1 MLEANVSSPVFVP
14 VCSHELLHRMTGKGL
29 AAQYHFPR
37 QPCIYGDRMVSV
49 QLTFSN
55 HGDHALEDIHISEK
69 TSTGQNI
76 HCFRPI
82 ECLEPEASVTV
93 SVGVDFN
100 DSTQAASFQLC
111 LAVGEVVGYNSIVS
125 ASRMSGAVVVFL
137 DDVEKVNMMVQ
148 NGVVV
153 QGTLTPVTPLIRP
166 ARKIT
171 LSNVPPFIKDELI
184 TAELARRQ
192 VYVVLK
198 NGIDEVNVAFKFRI
212 DDFDY
217 VVFATSDSMRC
228 FGCGQE
234 GHLRRSC
241 PEKVEERPLQA
252 LNSGPTENDAGQVS
266 GTEAGPSTAGEW
278 AADPRADSR
287 ADTDP
292 DIQTQEEEGGGAAR
306 PDTETRS
313 VTAVGQECSESES
326 DGASADVGAGAVFAA
341 VGSVLEEEDMD
352 MDAVAEKNVF
362 KAPSGKRKIK
372 WTKPGDSKGKTQRV
386 AGVRG
391 EKQGEDT
398 GLSAPDDSDGDLS
411 DVKSQRS
418 RRSAYTFGKIQSFL
432 QRTKNMKGV
441 VVEDYFPDRRLFIES
456 VQAIMKNDGG
466 EQFTL
471 EDEILGL
478 QRLIDSTGDQS
489 HTADLKSKK
498 SALTNLLGFRAQG
511 ALVRSRYQSLTQMD
525 APSRFFFSLERKNG
539 QSRFIHS
546 LRTANGQELTEPVGI
561 RKWAVQFYSELYR
574 SERKEDRELAA
585 GFYAGLPRVPEQLN
599 AELERPLGEQELH
612 AALQSMEGGTAPGID
627 GLPVE
632 FYKAFWA
639 ELSADLL
646 AVLNEAVAEGS
657 LPLSCRRAVVTL
669 LPKKGDLQNIKNWR
683 PVSLLCTDLK
693 VFSKALAIRMRE
705 AMGHVIHLDQTYCVP
720 GRSITDNISLVRD
733 VLEVSS
739 ILGVDS
745 GLISLDQEKAFD
757 RVEHQYLWNTL
768 EAFGFSPSFSA
779 MVKVLYRDVESVL
792 KINGGLSA
800 PFKVERG
807 IRQGC
812 AMSGML
818 YCFAIEPLL
827 NKLRSK
833 IEGFVLPQYGV
844 QHRLSAYADDVMIM
858 VNGQLD
864 VDNLV
869 AAIRDFGK
877 ISSAKTEATRQR
889 NWDGVVEKMEG
900 RLARWKWIRPQM
912 SLRGRVLVINN
923 LAASVLWHRLSCVDP
938 PVGLLAR
945 LQAIMVDFFW
955 DRLHWV
961 AQGVLFQA
969 KEEGG
974 QGLVHLASRL
984 ATFRVQFIIKFLT
997 GPVDL
1002 VWRKVASVI
1011 LQKADGLRLDTALFL
1026 MDCKQLHLSG
1036 LPPFYRGLFKCW
1048 ALFKTNRLRPSTSL
1062 FWLLEEPLLK
1072 GSRLDVVSGVPGLTQ
1087 TLCKANMV
1095 KLQHL
1100 VDTAGPG
1107 LGDAQTVAS
1116 FLGQR
1121 SVRQISTVLDLWA
1134 KRLDRED
1141 WSLLQDYLSGS
1152 AVPNRGDPFPNT
1164 GLTPDFT
1171 DMSGPLLDLNGLR
1184 DINLGTASDRAVCKD
1199 SDLSPSALP
1208 TDLIRNTKTERFSVS
1223 IQPTVGELLL
1233 PVTMTEQDFNR
1244 EQGTAFFHVPSSP
1257 EREAVRSSGGIRV
1270 SLDGGWLCS
1279 SVRVIRSSP
1288 GMPKSGTG
1296 KLLGMNESSA
1306 TINMPPETVSSQPV
1320 SKKVVS
1326 VANVGVV
1333 PSGQDNVHS
1342 SVDNTTTGQG
1352 ATTTWVRIPVWVTTL
1367 SYTNKSPWAR
1377 LLTLRWPTCN
1387 MINLCYKSQVP
1398 EGYIDVTSVTRP
1410 FSKVKAGPFAAKLV
1424 SSGGLVLVCV
1434 VQKDSSAQLTVNTER
1449 TVVGSMLLRELQ
1461 TTLGAP

>member
-1 MLEANVSSPVFVP
+1 MSSMRGGVAVLFAKHFLPISYEVQYVIEGRFMIV
-14 VCSHELLHRMTGKGL
+14 K
-29 AAQYHFPR
+29 AQYERFKL
-37 QPCIYGDRMVSV
+37 Y
-49 QLTFSN
+49 F
-55 HGDHALEDIHISEK
+55 
-69 TSTGQNI
+69 
-76 HCFRPI
+76 
-82 ECLEPEASVTV
+82 
-93 SVGVDFN
+93 
-100 DSTQAASFQLC
+100 
-111 LAVGEVVGYNSIVS
+111 
-125 ASRMSGAVVVFL
+125 
-137 DDVEKVNMMVQ
+137 
-148 NGVVV
+148 
-153 QGTLTPVTPLIRP
+153 
-166 ARKIT
+166 
-171 LSNVPPFIKDELI
+171 
-184 TAELARRQ
+184 
-192 VYVVLK
+192 
-198 NGIDEVNVAFKFRI
+198 VNVYA
-212 DDFDY
+212 
-217 VVFATSDSMRC
+217 
-228 FGCGQE
+228 
-234 GHLRRSC
+234 
-241 PEKVEERPLQA
+241 
-252 LNSGPTENDAGQVS
+252 PT
-266 GTEAGPSTAGEW
+266 
-278 AADPRADSR
+278 
-287 ADTDP
+287 
-292 DIQTQEEEGGGAAR
+292 
-306 PDTETRS
+306 
-313 VTAVGQECSESES
+313 
-326 DGASADVGAGAVFAA
+326 
-341 VGSVLEEEDMD
+341 VGS
-352 MDAVAEKNVF
+352 
-362 KAPSGKRKIK
+362 
-372 WTKPGDSKGKTQRV
+372 
-386 AGVRG
+386 
-391 EKQGEDT
+391 
-398 GLSAPDDSDGDLS
+398 
-411 DVKSQRS
+411 
-418 RRSAYTFGKIQSFL
+418 
-432 QRTKNMKGV
+432 
-441 VVEDYFPDRRLFIES
+441 DR
-456 VQAIMKNDGG
+456 
-466 EQFTL
+466 L

-478 QRLIDSTGDQS
+478 QRLIGSTGDQS

-511 ALVRSRYQSLTQMD
+511 AL
-525 APSRFFFSLERKNG
+525 
-539 QSRFIHS
+539 
-546 LRTANGQELTEPVGI
+546 ELTEPVGI

-574 SERKEDRELAA
+574 CERKEDRELAA

-745 GLISLDQEKAFD
+745 GLVSLDQEKAFD
-757 RVEHQYLWNTL
+757 RVEHQYLWDTL

-877 ISSAKTEATRQR
+877 ISSAKVNWQKSEAFAVGKWASGLPSLPAGVSWKRDGIKYLGVFLGDEATRQR

-961 AQGVLFQA
+961 AQ
-969 KEEGG
+969 
-974 QGLVHLASRL
+974 
-984 ATFRVQFIIKFLT
+984 
-997 GPVDL
+997 VDL

-1141 WSLLQDYLSGS
+1141 WSLLQDYWSGS
-1152 AVPNRGDPFPNT
+1152 AVPNRGDSFPNT

-1184 DINLGTASDRAVCKD
+1184 DINLGTAS
-1199 SDLSPSALP
+1199 
-1208 TDLIRNTKTERFSVS
+1208 
-1223 IQPTVGELLL
+1223 
-1233 PVTMTEQDFNR
+1233 
-1244 EQGTAFFHVPSSP
+1244 
-1257 EREAVRSSGGIRV
+1257 
-1270 SLDGGWLCS
+1270 
-1279 SVRVIRSSP
+1279 
-1288 GMPKSGTG
+1288 
-1296 KLLGMNESSA
+1296 
-1306 TINMPPETVSSQPV
+1306 
-1320 SKKVVS
+1320 
-1326 VANVGVV
+1326 
-1333 PSGQDNVHS
+1333 
-1342 SVDNTTTGQG
+1342 
-1352 ATTTWVRIPVWVTTL
+1352 
-1367 SYTNKSPWAR
+1367 
-1377 LLTLRWPTCN
+1377 
-1387 MINLCYKSQVP
+1387 
-1398 EGYIDVTSVTRP
+1398 
-1410 FSKVKAGPFAAKLV
+1410 
-1424 SSGGLVLVCV
+1424 
-1434 VQKDSSAQLTVNTER
+1434 
-1449 TVVGSMLLRELQ
+1449 
-1461 TTLGAP
+1461 